1 MKSNAYNF
9 SNDLARIGSA
19 LSRAM
24 IGNASDDAAIAL
36 AQYRNAQT
44 EGQNQENTFRKGQFD
59 AIDTA
64 SAPTGMLSQSMLNS
78 QGVGLDENNN
88 FVKLQPPGAR
98 PQTIPAY
105 ANQNTMT
112 QADMLS
118 QAGAMARAIFG
129 DGKYSPNQLTEALG
143 DLSANRDSNMARS
156 MILDPETAE
165 DALRRA
171 AIVLNQDQFV
181 KMDNNAAD
189 NIASGERNA
198 ADNIAAGERNAAD
211 NIASGERNA
220 ADNIASGERN
230 AADNIAS
237 GERNNATIAATMLR
251 NVADNIAAGERNAAD
266 NIASGERNAADNI
279 ASGERNAADNIASGE
294 RNAADN
300 IAAGER
306 NTADNI
312 ASGERNAADNIAS
325 GERNAA
331 DNIAAG
337 ERNDAD
343 NTAAANK
350 PGADTRKRPSVKDS
364 NTNWTAVTDT
374 VAGYDNLPPAV
385 KGKLRVKLLK
395 AVDQGMTNNPKASYD
410 AVYAQAVIAPLLSGM
425 TDITPSGLGNDFVFP
440 SFIYQQLIG
449 RESSFIKEAAK
460 ELGYSD
466 KQAQQVADQVLAP

>member
-36 AQYRNAQT
+36 AKYRDAQT

-181 KMDNNAAD
+181 KMDN
-189 NIASGERNA
+189 
-198 ADNIAAGERNAAD
+198 
-211 NIASGERNA
+211 
-220 ADNIASGERN
+220 
-230 AADNIAS
+230 
-237 GERNNATIAATMLR
+237 
-251 NVADNIAAGERNAAD
+251 
-266 NIASGERNAADNI
+266 
-279 ASGERNAADNIASGE
+279 NAADNIASGE

>member
-36 AQYRNAQT
+36 AQYRDAQT

-78 QGVGLDENNN
+78 QGVGLDGNNN

-112 QADMLS
+112 QADMLA
-118 QAGAMARAIFG
+118 QAGAMARALFG

-156 MILDPETAE
+156 MILDPATAE
-165 DALRRA
+165 KMLRRA
-171 AIVLNQDQFV
+171 GIVLNQDQYV
-181 KMDNNAAD
+181 NMDNN
-189 NIASGERNA
+189 
-198 ADNIAAGERNAAD
+198 
-211 NIASGERNA
+211 
-220 ADNIASGERN
+220 
-230 AADNIAS
+230 
-237 GERNNATIAATMLR
+237 T
-251 NVADNIAAGERNAAD
+251 ADNIAAGERNAAD

-300 IAAGER
+300 IA
-306 NTADNI
+306 
-312 ASGERNAADNIAS
+312 SGERNAADN
-325 GERNAA
+325 
-331 DNIAAG
+331 
-337 ERNDAD
+337 
-343 NTAAANK
+343 NK

-364 NTNWTAVTDT
+364 NANWTAVTDT

-385 KGKLRVKLLK
+385 KGKLRVRLLK
-395 AVDQGMTNNPKASYD
+395 AVDQGLKNDQQASYD
-410 AVYAQAVIAPLLSGM
+410 AVYAQAVIDPLLSGM

-440 SFIYQQLIG
+440 SFIYNNLKNKLFAPNALG
-449 RESSFIKEAAK
+449 ELPNNLPAPTEADPSRVLPRREWTIEVAK

>member
-237 GERNNATIAATMLR
+237 GERN
-251 NVADNIAAGERNAAD
+251 
-266 NIASGERNAADNI
+266 
-279 ASGERNAADNIASGE
+279 
-294 RNAADN
+294 
-300 IAAGER
+300 
-306 NTADNI
+306 
-312 ASGERNAADNIAS
+312 
-325 GERNAA
+325 AA